1 MKKTSLLNQL
11 SLLFLAATTVIVLCI
26 VLTHDTITPRLDV
39 EGGTDTPIT
48 SYIILP
54 YPLVSGAAYL
64 LLRYLSNKAMQIKV
78 NHRRQI
84 SPLTEHNAPL
94 IRNLHDSMS
103 FAVTGAMLYATLLI
117 SGIIPLN
124 APVTVVVFACFFGAC
139 GRAMLKLMREKE
151 MQQP

>member
-54 YPLVSGAAYL
+54 YPLVSGAASL

-84 SPLTEHNAPL
+84 IPLTEHNAPL

>member
-39 EGGTDTPIT
+39 EDGTDTPIT

-84 SPLTEHNAPL
+84 IPLTEHNAPL

-139 GRAMLKLMREKE
+139 GSAMFKLMREKE

>member
-39 EGGTDTPIT
+39 EGGTDAPIT

-84 SPLTEHNAPL
+84 IPLTEHNAPL

-124 APVTVVVFACFFGAC
+124 APVTVVVFAT
-139 GRAMLKLMREKE
+139 
-151 MQQP
+151 

>member
-84 SPLTEHNAPL
+84 IPLTEH
-94 IRNLHDSMS
+94 
-103 FAVTGAMLYATLLI
+103 MLYATLLI

-139 GRAMLKLMREKE
+139 GSAMFKLMREKE

>member
-84 SPLTEHNAPL
+84 IPLTEHNAPL

-124 APVTVVVFACFFGAC
+124 APVTVVVFACFVGAC
-139 GRAMLKLMREKE
+139 GRAMFKLMREKE

>member
-84 SPLTEHNAPL
+84 IPLTEHNAPL

-139 GRAMLKLMREKE
+139 GSAMFKLMREKE